1 MYFKNIFNL
10 NLTTFYLQIFND
22 KVFLSYT
29 VAFLL
34 YLSLFSAFLPYLSL
48 FSSVT
53 LGKRPDFGY
62 CLYFLI
68 S

>member
-10 NLTTFYLQIFND
+10 NLTTFYLQSFND

-34 YLSLFSAFLPYLSL
+34 YLSLFS
-48 FSSVT
+48 SVN
-53 LGKRPDFGY
+53 LGKRLDFEY
-62 CLYFLI
+62 RLCFLI
-68 S
+68 SQSLLIM